1 MIMNSPHGVIY
12 AVIAFM
18 LFSSVVSI
26 LYVSIQNYRA
36 VKKYYK
42 GLQADKAA
50 EKLVDYSFDTEVYEE
65 VSFFPAAAKEN
76 PAVTEHLTN
85 DYSIAS

>member
-1 MIMNSPHGVIY
+1 MIMNSPHATIY

-42 GLQADKAA
+42 SLETDIAT
-50 EKLVDYSFDTEVYEE
+50 EKPSDYSYDAELYEE
-65 VSFFPAAAKEN
+65 VSFFPAKEN
-76 PAVTEHLTN
+76 PAVTERLSK

>member
-1 MIMNSPHGVIY
+1 MIMNSPHAVIY

-26 LYVSIQNYRA
+26 LFVSIQNYRA
-36 VKKYYK
+36 VKKYYR
-42 GLQADKAA
+42 GLSPDGAGENPA
-50 EKLVDYSFDTEVYEE
+50 DYSYNPEVYEE
-65 VSFFPAAAKEN
+65 VSFFPAAAKDSTSV
-76 PAVTEHLTN
+76 AAQLSK

>member
-1 MIMNSPHGVIY
+1 MNSPHGVIY

-36 VKKYYK
+36 VRKYYK
-42 GLQADKAA
+42 DLEPDKGA
-50 EKLVDYSFDTEVYEE
+50 EKGAVYSYDPDVYEE
-65 VSFFPAAAKEN
+65 VNFFPVPGKET
-76 PAVTEHLTN
+76 PVLPEQRSK